1 MASVPFYAVGKYAC
15 KVVEQ
20 ALGESSTGKP
30 QFLLRFTVIGQVD
43 PADPSQ
49 LVPVPAQYQR
59 THYRSIT
66 EKTIQYFT
74 EDLKALGFKGESF
87 KELDPDT
94 EGFHNFT
101 GQNVDMWCSHKS
113 GPDGALREEWNVARA
128 VGSLEVKPLE
138 RKKVRELD
146 NLFGKHLK
154 GLKVAG
160 AAAPVAAQLAPVGGL
175 DISDDDVPF

>member
-1 MASVPFYAVGKYAC
+1 MG
-15 KVVEQ
+15 
-20 ALGESSTGKP
+20 T
-30 QFLLRFTVIGQVD
+30 VD
-43 PADPSQ
+43 PADPSR
-49 LVPVPAQYQR
+49 LVPVPAQYER
-59 THYRSIT
+59 THHRSIT

-87 KELDPDT
+87 KDLDPDT

-101 GQNVDMWCSHKS
+101 GKNVEMWCSHKS
-113 GPDGALREEWNVARA
+113 HPDGVLREEWSVARA

-146 NLFGKHLK
+146 NLFGKHLM
-154 GLKVAG
+154 GLKVASV
-160 AAAPVAAQLAPVGGL
+160 AEQAAPGGGL